1 MRFSVV
7 LATLALIAVPLL
19 AQDKPE
25 NPKLRRQTN
34 VISFEEIEAVRDQ
47 ATDLMT
53 VVQRLRPQFLRPR
66 GAASFGNN
74 RSGNTIPVAQ
84 VVVDGVHRG
93 DVQMLRQLSTQSV
106 KEIRYMSAA
115 DATTRFGTGFDA
127 GAILVITR

>member
-1 MRFSVV
+1 VV
-7 LATLALIAVPLL
+7 LAALALTVAPLL
-19 AQDKPE
+19 AQDNPE
-25 NPKLRRQTN
+25 NPKLRRRTN
-34 VISFEEIEAVRDQ
+34 VISFAEIESIRDQ

-74 RSGNTIPVAQ
+74 RSGKSVPVAQ

-93 DVQMLRQLSTQSV
+93 DVQVLRQLSTQSV
-106 KEIRYMSAA
+106 KEIHYMSAA

-127 GAILVITR
+127 GAILVTTR

>member
-1 MRFSVV
+1 VV
-7 LATLALIAVPLL
+7 LAALALTVAPLL
-19 AQDKPE
+19 AQDQPD
-25 NPKLRRQTN
+25 NPKLRRRTN
-34 VISFEEIEAVRDQ
+34 MISFEEIDAIRDQ

-74 RSGNTIPVAQ
+74 RSGKSVPVAQ

-93 DVQMLRQLSTQSV
+93 DVQVLRQLSTQSV
-106 KEIRYMSAA
+106 KEIHYMSAA

>member
-1 MRFSVV
+1 VV
-7 LATLALIAVPLL
+7 LAALALTVAPLL
-19 AQDKPE
+19 AQDNPE
-25 NPKLRRQTN
+25 NPKLRRRTN
-34 VISFEEIEAVRDQ
+34 VISFAEIESIRDQ

-74 RSGNTIPVAQ
+74 RSGKSVPVAQ

-93 DVQMLRQLSTQSV
+93 DVQVLRQLSTQSV
-106 KEIRYMSAA
+106 KEIHYMSAA